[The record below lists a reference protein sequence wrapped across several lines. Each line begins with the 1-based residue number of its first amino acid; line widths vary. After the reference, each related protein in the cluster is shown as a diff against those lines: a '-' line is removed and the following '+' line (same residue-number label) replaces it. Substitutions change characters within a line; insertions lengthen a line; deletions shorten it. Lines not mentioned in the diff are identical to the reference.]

1 MACNIQ
7 IDKVVGVGAEPSISV
22 IGTIEDCATD
32 VDGGTVIVRLSCG
45 SADNQVAIKNTEVHP
60 SGLWYA
66 TFDGVGDQC
75 RCGGEVFVTAE
86 CATDSSCSAS
96 FAGEIDCIEVCPPIF
111 LPGDDAGSQFVTS
124 ECNPDGTAN
133 VTITLEFANT
143 TSTLIFLRLIPGP
156 EATEVHNP
164 FTGFLSGASST
175 VVDFLFQYP
184 TPSTPSPILVVLA
197 KPDGELI
204 GCPPFEIDIP
214 PLETCRQ
221 DCPLINAIEVE
232 IGECEKDPD
241 VGYEKRRVTFSPTVT
256 GPTPTAH
263 VWEFG
268 DGESQLGAGPPNA
281 ISHLYEGV
289 PIFKPSLC
297 VVGPNECEDA
307 CLDVPLSEFDDFE
320 TCVCPVID
328 SISVTFGDCMTDP
341 DDGKQKRKVTF
352 SPTITGPAPT
362 SHIWNFGDG
371 SSDLSG
377 GAPGSIEH
385 LYEVSPTT
393 QPQLCI
399 SGPEPCSDSCQD
411 VTLSEFDG
419 FEPCGGG
426 PNTSDDDESFG
437 CGALRIGVA
446 IAAALTILAVLLAIC
461 VPAAATALIYV
472 AIGAVILTVILT
484 VVYSIFCPNKP
495 CKVGLLISGQSSL
508 AAGVAALVLSACCPW
523 VIWAGLGLIISGL
536 GLLLLWRSQ
545 CGKTYCEF
553 AKEVVKV
560 LGAFVLPI
568 LGILIGIPVISVCFS
583 GFALGWI
590 SAVFGPVTVY
600 ASTC

>member
-1 MACNIQ
+1 MACNIK
-7 IDKVVGVGAEPSISV
+7 IDSVVGVGNGPTISV
-22 IGTIEDCATD
+22 MGTMEDCATGI
-32 VDGGTVIVRLSCG
+32 DGGTVIVRLSCG
-45 SADNQVAIKNTEVHP
+45 SANNRVATINAEVHA
-60 SGLWYA
+60 SGIWYA
-66 TFDGVGDQC
+66 TFDGVEGQC
-75 RCGGEVFVTAE
+75 RCGGDVFVTAE
-86 CATDSSCSAS
+86 CATDSSCSDS
-96 FAGEIDCIEVCPPIF
+96 FTGKLDCIEVCPPIL

-124 ECNPDGTAN
+124 KCNPDGTAN
-133 VTITLEFANT
+133 VTITLEFTNT
-143 TSTLIFLRLIPGP
+143 TSSLKFLRLIPGP
-156 EATEVHNP
+156 DATEVHNP
-164 FTGFLSGASST
+164 VTGFLGGANDE
-175 VVDFLFQYP
+175 VDFLFQYP
-184 TPSTPSPILVVLA
+184 TPSTPSPILVVLTE
-197 KPDGELI
+197 PNGELT

-214 PLETCRQ
+214 PLESCRQ
-221 DCPLINAIEVE
+221 DCPLISAIEVE
-232 IGECEKDPD
+232 IGDCENDPD

-268 DGESQLGAGPPNA
+268 DGESQLGAGAPNA

-307 CLDVPLSEFDDFE
+307 CLDVPLSEFDNFE

-328 SISVTFGDCMTDP
+328 SISVTIGDCISDP

-385 LYEVSPTT
+385 LYEFSPTT

-411 VTLSEFDG
+411 VAMSEFDG
-419 FEPCGGG
+419 FESCSGSII
-426 PNTSDDDESFG
+426 TDDDESFG

-446 IAAALTILAVLLAIC
+446 IAAALTILAILLAIC

-472 AIGAVILTVILT
+472 AIGAVIITVILA

-495 CKVGLLISGQSSL
+495 CKVALLISGQSSL

-523 VIWAGLGLIISGL
+523 VFWAGLGLTASGL
-536 GLLLLWRSQ
+536 GLLMLWRSQ
-545 CGKTYCEF
+545 CGKSYCEF

-568 LGILIGIPVISVCFS
+568 LGILVGIPVISVCFS
-583 GFALGWI
+583 GVALAGI